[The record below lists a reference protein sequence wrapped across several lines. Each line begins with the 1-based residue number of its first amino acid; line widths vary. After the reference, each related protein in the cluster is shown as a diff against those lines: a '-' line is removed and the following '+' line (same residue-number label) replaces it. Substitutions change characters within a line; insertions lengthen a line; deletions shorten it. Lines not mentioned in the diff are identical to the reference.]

1 MAAARWAALVI
12 ASTAFCAT
20 PLRFDGPEVVK
31 LDWATGSPRAA
42 DFNGDGLTD
51 IAIINADRARIEI
64 LVQRKDGVKPSE
76 PEKTSRED
84 RWNPILEV
92 SRFDKQPLVI
102 GRAALAL
109 AVGDWNGDKKPD
121 LAAITDDDKL
131 VLRMQDAKG
140 GWTVKKDFAL
150 DSTSEDTE
158 VLAAADLNADG
169 KTDLALLTDTR
180 LMLLTQKDKAGEWSD
195 PQTYALGE
203 SGCAGLHVAD
213 LNADS
218 KPDLFYTAPE
228 GDALLV
234 RLQQDDKSFGEEW
247 RIEIPASRHWLH
259 PVRLGDGKTGVAWIQ
274 NETGMIEV
282 ARLTQAKAEP
292 DSDRASTIRYAMPP
306 TESKG
311 GAVAYGDLTGDGN
324 ADVIMSEPKSARLWL
339 FSGQKNGG
347 FSQGREFPIL
357 SGVESMLIADADGDS
372 KPELILLSTTEKA
385 IGIAKWHEGRL
396 SYPEIVYQA
405 KEGETLLTLASG
417 SIGTIAGAIH
427 AVIELKSKPQLLSI
441 TAKEKKFT
449 TASLELSALTG
460 NSRVSA
466 LRVLDANQDGKGDLA
481 VFSSIGTMQVLLSTG
496 DAKTPFKRVEGIPDT
511 FVSKLTPSAL
521 TTGDLDGDG
530 KDEFVIAREQLARVF
545 RVGADGKASIL
556 EQFNAPDA
564 SAEIHTALLNRNA
577 DQKLRVTLIDTA
589 HSKLYDLA
597 AGADGVYRS
606 QHSHPLPA
614 MTPDWIRLVNQR
626 LLLLGKSSFQITP
639 LDGESLQLE
648 TVSTF
653 DSELKDTQP
662 SDLIAASFSGLDT
675 DDLALLDTA
684 KSRVIEFFQP
694 EAKNKE
700 WTSRMHFR
708 IFETDPHFRG
718 KSGREN
724 EPHDY
729 TALDLNNDGKLDLVL
744 LCHDRALFYVRK

>member
-1 MAAARWAALVI
+1 
-12 ASTAFCAT
+12 
-20 PLRFDGPEVVK
+20 
-31 LDWATGSPRAA
+31 
-42 DFNGDGLTD
+42 
-51 IAIINADRARIEI
+51 
-64 LVQRKDGVKPSE
+64 
-76 PEKTSRED
+76 
-84 RWNPILEV
+84 
-92 SRFDKQPLVI
+92 
-102 GRAALAL
+102 
-109 AVGDWNGDKKPD
+109 
-121 LAAITDDDKL
+121 
-131 VLRMQDAKG
+131 
-140 GWTVKKDFAL
+140 
-150 DSTSEDTE
+150 
-158 VLAAADLNADG
+158 
-169 KTDLALLTDTR
+169 
-180 LMLLTQKDKAGEWSD
+180 
-195 PQTYALGE
+195 
-203 SGCAGLHVAD
+203 
-213 LNADS
+213 
-218 KPDLFYTAPE
+218 
-228 GDALLV
+228 
-234 RLQQDDKSFGEEW
+234 
-247 RIEIPASRHWLH
+247 
-259 PVRLGDGKTGVAWIQ
+259 
-274 NETGMIEV
+274 
-282 ARLTQAKAEP
+282 
-292 DSDRASTIRYAMPP
+292 
-306 TESKG
+306 
-311 GAVAYGDLTGDGN
+311 
-324 ADVIMSEPKSARLWL
+324 
-339 FSGQKNGG
+339 
-347 FSQGREFPIL
+347 
-357 SGVESMLIADADGDS
+357 
-372 KPELILLSTTEKA
+372 
-385 IGIAKWHEGRL
+385 
-396 SYPEIVYQA
+396 
-405 KEGETLLTLASG
+405 
-417 SIGTIAGAIH
+417 
-427 AVIELKSKPQLLSI
+427 
-441 TAKEKKFT
+441 
-449 TASLELSALTG
+449 
-460 NSRVSA
+460 
-466 LRVLDANQDGKGDLA
+466 
-481 VFSSIGTMQVLLSTG
+481 
-496 DAKTPFKRVEGIPDT
+496 
-511 FVSKLTPSAL
+511 VSKLTPSAL